1 MKRIDIEL
9 VIKNKAP
16 QLHKKLPKFVIR
28 FMKWLVCQK
37 QLNEILE
44 NCEMYEGPDFAIAM
58 SRYMNVTYTVHGL
71 DKIDVNGHYL
81 MVSNHP
87 LGAYDGISYI
97 AVLGKKFPG
106 LKIVVNDILM
116 NIDQL
121 RCMFLPVNTVGRQ
134 KRSDM
139 EAIERAYRDE
149 NVQMM
154 SFPAGFCSRF
164 MNGKIQDIPWKK
176 SVITKAIDSKR
187 DIIPMYFKG
196 RNSLVFYALEW
207 FRRII
212 GVKFNIGL
220 ILLPWQMARYARGKH
235 YTIIVG
241 DPIPYQTFDK
251 SRTHA
256 EWAQWLREKCYDLKK
271 NSAFD

>member
-1 MKRIDIEL
+1 MKRIDIDL

-16 QLHKKLPKFVIR
+16 QLHKKLPGFVIG

-58 SRYMNVTYTVHGL
+58 SKYMNVTYSVQGL
-71 DKIDVNGHYL
+71 EKIREDGHYL

-97 AVLGKKFPG
+97 AVLGKKIPG

-164 MNGKIQDIPWKK
+164 IDGKIQDIPWKK

-187 DIIPMYFKG
+187 DVIPMYFKG
-196 RNSLVFYALEW
+196 RNSFVFYGLEW
-207 FRRII
+207 FRRILGI
-212 GVKFNIGL
+212 KFNIGL

-235 YTIIVG
+235 YTIIIG
-241 DPIPYQTFDK
+241 DPIPYSTFDE
-251 SRTHA
+251 SRSHT
-256 EWAQWLREKCYDLKK
+256 EWAQWLREKCYNLKK
-271 NSAFD
+271 NSAFG